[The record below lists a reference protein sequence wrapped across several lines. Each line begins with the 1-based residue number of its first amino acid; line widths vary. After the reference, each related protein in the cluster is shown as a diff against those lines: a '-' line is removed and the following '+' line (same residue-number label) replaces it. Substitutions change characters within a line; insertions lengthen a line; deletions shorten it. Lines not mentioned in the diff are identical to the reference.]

1 VIAPRLTVAL
11 WSDRRAAAG
20 VALLVV
26 VTLTALLGPIGFGG
40 DDGGLRDV
48 AARRFVPPLGHTPD
62 GSLHLLGTDRFGRD
76 VMERL
81 LAGAR
86 VSLAV
91 GGTAALVALALG
103 VLLGGVAGYIGGLT
117 DRMVIALTD
126 AALAIPRVPFLLLMV
141 ALFQPG
147 VGITVAALGLTGWMT
162 VARLVRAEVRSARAR
177 PFVEAAH
184 ALGTPP
190 GRVLARHILPHAL
203 APALVAAALGV
214 GHAITLEAGLSF
226 LGLGVQ
232 PPTPSWGNLIASG
245 RDAMLLAPWVAL
257 APALAVTLV
266 VVACSL
272 IADALEGAL
281 AGAER

>member
-1 VIAPRLTVAL
+1 M
-11 WSDRRAAAG
+11 
-20 VALLVV
+20 V
-26 VTLTALLGPIGFGG
+26 VTLAALLGPIALGG
-40 DDGGLRDV
+40 DDAGLRDV
-48 AARRFVPPLGHTPD
+48 AARRFAPPLGHTPD
-62 GSLHLLGTDRFGRD
+62 GSLHILGTDRFGRD

-103 VLLGGVAGYIGGLT
+103 VLLGGVAGYTGGLT
-117 DRMVIALTD
+117 DRIVVALTD

-257 APALAVTLV
+257 APAVAVTLV

-272 IADALEGAL
+272 IADALESAL